1 MKMRTQILTLGLA
14 GIALATLVGGA
25 GLMTNTWLSQTIES
39 TVTARS
45 ALQASQRADM
55 MHDAVRGDTLLGM
68 VGALQS
74 NPASIEEAQRDL
86 DAHGQLFQEV
96 LAQLAALPLDD
107 SSRQALEKV
116 QPLVVR
122 YLAAARQTLQAA
134 RVNAQEATGAGAQ
147 FQQAFE
153 VLEQEMGALSESIEQ
168 DGLRLTDTARQQ
180 VERAQWGIAATL
192 LLASLLATGTALWLA
207 RHMTEPIARAIDSA
221 HRLAEGDLTEQHT
234 PQGSDEAVQLQ
245 QAIQQIRSSLGRI
258 VTGVQA
264 SAEQVASASVQ
275 IAQGNNDLSR
285 RTEEQASALEQTSA
299 TMEQL
304 GTTVRHNADHAQ
316 QANRLAQEAS
326 TIAGQGGMVMAQVSE
341 RMHGIHTSSHR
352 ITDIIAVIDGIAF
365 QTNILALNAAVE
377 AARAGEQGRG
387 FAVVASEVR
396 SLAQRSASAAREIKG
411 LVTGSVEQV
420 QQGTTL
426 VEEASRTMTQIVA
439 SIQQVHQI
447 MAEISTASRE
457 QSLGVSQVGQA
468 VTQMDSATQ
477 QNAAMI
483 EESAA
488 AANTLK
494 AQAQELVA
502 AVSVFRLTARAHHA
516 PTLSTT

>member
-1 MKMRTQILTLGLA
+1 MKMRTQIIGQGLA
-14 GIALATLVGGA
+14 GTALAALVGG
-25 GLMTNTWLSQTIES
+25 
-39 TVTARS
+39 V
-45 ALQASQRADM
+45 
-55 MHDAVRGDTLLGM
+55 GM
-68 VGALQS
+68 
-74 NPASIEEAQRDL
+74 
-86 DAHGQLFQEV
+86 
-96 LAQLAALPLDD
+96 
-107 SSRQALEKV
+107 
-116 QPLVVR
+116 
-122 YLAAARQTLQAA
+122 
-134 RVNAQEATGAGAQ
+134 
-147 FQQAFE
+147 
-153 VLEQEMGALSESIEQ
+153 
-168 DGLRLTDTARQQ
+168 LTDVR
-180 VERAQWGIAATL
+180 WILAATL
-192 LLASLLATGTALWLA
+192 LGAATAAILVAVWLA
-207 RHMTEPIARAIDSA
+207 NRLTTPITQALNAA
-221 HRLAEGDLTEQHT
+221 HQLAEGDLTSPIQ
-234 PQGSDEAVQLQ
+234 PSGSDESIQLL
-245 QAIQQIRSSLGRI
+245 QAMQQIQSNLGRI
-258 VTGVQA
+258 VHGVQA

-316 QANRLAQEAS
+316 QANQLAQEAT
-326 TIAGQGGMVMAQVSE
+326 TIAGQGGKVMAQVSE
-341 RMHGIHTSSHR
+341 RMHGIHASSHR

-396 SLAQRSASAAREIKG
+396 NLAQRSASAAREIKG

-468 VTQMDSATQ
+468 VTQMDSVTQ

-483 EESAA
+483 EQSAA
-488 AANTLK
+488 AADLLK
-494 AQAQELVA
+494 EQAQQMVSA
-502 AVSVFRLTARAHHA
+502 MSVFRLVRA
-516 PTLSTT
+516 